1 MNEGQKRNRK
11 IGAITKMLNN
21 KIVKPVLVKLMMM
34 TMVVDDATMI
44 MGLGLIETEKTGQ
57 NGDYKEKKERIQTI
71 FL

>member
-1 MNEGQKRNRK
+1 
-11 IGAITKMLNN
+11 MLSN